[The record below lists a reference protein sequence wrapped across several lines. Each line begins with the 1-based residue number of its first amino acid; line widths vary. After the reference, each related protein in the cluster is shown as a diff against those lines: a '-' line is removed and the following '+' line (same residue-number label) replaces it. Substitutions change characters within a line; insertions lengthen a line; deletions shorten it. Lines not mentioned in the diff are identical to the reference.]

1 MSIVPRNSENVQ
13 LKSNFSVICLE
24 RVFFP
29 CYNIQQERVIIVP
42 KTILFDLDGT
52 ITDSGPGIMNCVEL
66 ALAHYGIHVENR
78 EELRVF
84 VGPPLRD
91 TFLKFGVPESDV
103 ENAIKIFRSR
113 YVPIGI
119 FENNPYPGIREL
131 LEELHKAGHRLY
143 VATSKPETMAYT
155 VLNHFDLAK
164 YFDLICGATMD
175 KSRDNKDAV
184 IAYLLEQA
192 PVGQEVIM
200 VGDTHFDVLGAAA
213 HGIPT
218 IGVTWGYGAAED
230 MCSAGAVSVVH
241 TMDELLKKLL

>member
-1 MSIVPRNSENVQ
+1 MGRGIKTAERLQVGKKKWRKEQIFSMIVACIPLLGFIIFNGFPLIISFVGLFCNVD
-13 LKSNFSVICLE
+13 LYDLT
-24 RVFFP
+24 
-29 CYNIQQERVIIVP
+29 NIQWNNFEGFKSVFIPRHAYE
-42 KTILFDLDGT
+42 LF
-52 ITDSGPGIMNCVEL
+52 
-66 ALAHYGIHVENR
+66 Y
-78 EELRVF
+78 
-84 VGPPLRD
+84 
-91 TFLKFGVPESDV
+91 
-103 ENAIKIFRSR
+103 
-113 YVPIGI
+113 
-119 FENNPYPGIREL
+119 
-131 LEELHKAGHRLY
+131 
-143 VATSKPETMAYT
+143 
-155 VLNHFDLAK
+155 FDLAK

-230 MCSAGAVSVVH
+230 MRSAGAVSVVH